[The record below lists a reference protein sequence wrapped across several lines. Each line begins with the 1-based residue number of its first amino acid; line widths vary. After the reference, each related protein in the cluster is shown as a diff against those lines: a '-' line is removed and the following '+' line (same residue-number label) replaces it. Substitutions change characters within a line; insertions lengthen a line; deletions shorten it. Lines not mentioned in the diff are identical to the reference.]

1 MFIYRGIDKNE
12 KGHLTLN
19 GYDLTELA
27 KNYGTP
33 LIVYDR
39 DKIVENINKY
49 KKSIDDYYDSH
60 GKVLYAGK
68 AFSCLEMCRLCKSLG
83 CGLDVVSEGEIFTA
97 LKAGFPPEDM
107 FFHGNNKT
115 EHEMNYAV
123 SNKIGYFVVDNI
135 SELEKLNRVA
145 KENNCVQKILMRI
158 KPGVEAHTHSYIQ
171 TGQIDS
177 KFGFALETGE
187 AEKAVCE
194 ALEFENLDLKGFHC
208 HIGSQIFNT
217 EPFVKAAEKICE
229 FIAEIKKNENYEI
242 DMLDLGGGFGIKY
255 TDEDK
260 SPDFDE
266 YMEKVSEKIKEVC
279 KKHDLKLPYVLLEPG
294 RSIVGEAG
302 VTLYTAGAVKVIPN
316 IRTYVSVDGGMTDNP
331 RYILYE
337 SEYQFC
343 VANKIGEKRDNKYT
357 VAGKCCESGDLLGKD
372 IYCEKVEPGDII
384 AVLSTGAYNYSMASH
399 YNKICKPAVVM
410 VGKYGEKLIIKREM
424 PEDLLIN
431 EL

>member
-27 KNYGTP
+27 KKYGTP

-68 AFSCLEMCRLCKSLG
+68 AFSCLEMCRLCNSLG

-145 KENNCVQKILMRI
+145 KENNCVQKILVRI

-229 FIAEIKKNENYEI
+229 FIAQIKENENYEI

-279 KKHDLKLPYVLLEPG
+279 KKHSLKLPYVLLEPG

-343 VANKIGEKRDNKYT
+343 VANKIGENRDNKYT

-384 AVLSTGAYNYSMASH
+384 SVLSTGAYNYSMASH

-410 VGKYGEKLIIKREM
+410 VGKDGEKLIIKREK